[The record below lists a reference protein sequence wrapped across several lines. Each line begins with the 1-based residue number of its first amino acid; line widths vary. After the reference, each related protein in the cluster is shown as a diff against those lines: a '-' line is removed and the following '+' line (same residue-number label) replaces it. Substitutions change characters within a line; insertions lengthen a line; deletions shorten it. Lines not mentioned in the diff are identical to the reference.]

1 VSGHHAKG
9 VSADTVV
16 ATGYLRGHDHA
27 VRWAKANRA
36 LVARRFLEQL
46 GASGEGV
53 LDGCHNSVTR
63 RESNGATTW
72 LHRKGA
78 APADEGAMVIP
89 GSRGTLSYLV
99 LPQGASASTAWSI
112 AHGAGR
118 KWTRSESRA
127 RVRGCFGPEQL
138 TQTGL
143 GSRVICENRDLLYE
157 EAPPAYKPIESV
169 ISDLAGAGL
178 MSVIAT
184 LRPLI
189 TYKTRAVKR

>member
-1 VSGHHAKG
+1 IRG

-16 ATGYLRGHDHA
+16 ATNYLRGHDQA
-27 VRWAKANRA
+27 VRWARANRA
-36 LVARRFLEQL
+36 LIVRRFLDQL

-63 RESNGATTW
+63 HDSDGATRW

-99 LPQGASASTAWSI
+99 LPRGAATSTAWSI

-127 RVRGCFGPEQL
+127 RVRQRFGPEQL

-143 GSRVICENRDLLYE
+143 G
-157 EAPPAYKPIESV
+157 
-169 ISDLAGAGL
+169 
-178 MSVIAT
+178 
-184 LRPLI
+184 
-189 TYKTRAVKR
+189 